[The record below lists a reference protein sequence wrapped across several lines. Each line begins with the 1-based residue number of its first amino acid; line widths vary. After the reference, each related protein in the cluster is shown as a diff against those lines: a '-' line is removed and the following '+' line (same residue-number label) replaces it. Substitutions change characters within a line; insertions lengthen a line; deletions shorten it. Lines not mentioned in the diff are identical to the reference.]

1 MFPAWRHVE
10 SAHSWSGMVCIAR
23 DMMPFVGAVPGQ
35 PGLFASLCYHGNGV
49 AMGTYAGKL
58 IAGQIMGQ
66 GDVPVAMAQPL
77 SRFPLGRFR
86 RAVMPAAYAGFMLA
100 DL

>member
-1 MFPAWRHVE
+1 
-10 SAHSWSGMVCIAR
+10 
-23 DMMPFVGAVPGQ
+23 MPNQ

-58 IAGQIMGQ
+58 IAGKITGQ
-66 GDVPVAMAQPL
+66 AEVPVAMAQPL
-77 SRFPLGRFR
+77 SRFPLGPYR